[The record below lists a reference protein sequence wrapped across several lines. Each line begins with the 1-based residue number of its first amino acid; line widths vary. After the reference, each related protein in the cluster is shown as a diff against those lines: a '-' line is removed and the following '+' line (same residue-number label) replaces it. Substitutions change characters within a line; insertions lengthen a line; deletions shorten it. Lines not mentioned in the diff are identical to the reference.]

1 MIYLEHLKIYLLSI
15 MYKFVLTILLF
26 SKITFASNFSL
37 DEFDIEINSNFL
49 GKEVVLFGN
58 KDKESS
64 IIFIFE
70 GEDKEAKLTTKVKEG
85 YLWINKT
92 RSLNNQPSFF
102 AIFTTPKKTLNE
114 IFLLSTLKE
123 KHPLISNPS
132 VRLYEIRKAMKSK
145 NLFIEEELE
154 NLNGNLFLKKFL
166 IPDNISPGNIKVYMY
181 ELKNNQIIKMSSK
194 NLIIKKGGISF
205 KLEELL
211 KKESFIY
218 IFILIVISLLLSLL
232 TNLIFRRK

>member
-1 MIYLEHLKIYLLSI
+1 MIYLELLKIYLLSI
-15 MYKFVLTILLF
+15 MYKFVLIILLF

-92 RSLNNQPSFF
+92 QSLNNQPSFF

-114 IFLLSTLKE
+114 IFLLSTLKD

-145 NLFIEEELE
+145 NLYIEEELE

-166 IPDNISPGNIKVYMY
+166 IPDNISPVNIKVYMY
-181 ELKNNQIIKMSSK
+181 ELKNDQIIKMSSK

>member
-15 MYKFVLTILLF
+15 MYKFILIILLF
-26 SKITFASNFSL
+26 CKITFASNFSL

-70 GEDKEAKLTTKVKEG
+70 GEDKDAKLTTKVKEG

-102 AIFTTPKKTLNE
+102 AIFTTPKITLNE

-181 ELKNNQIIKMSSK
+181 ELKNNQIIKTSSK
-194 NLIIKKGGISF
+194 NLVIKKGGISF

-218 IFILIVISLLLSLL
+218 VFILIVISLLLSLL

>member
-1 MIYLEHLKIYLLSI
+1 
-15 MYKFVLTILLF
+15 MYKFVLIILLF

-92 RSLNNQPSFF
+92 RNLNNQPSFF

-114 IFLLSTLKE
+114 IFLLSTLKD

-132 VRLYEIRKAMKSK
+132 LRLYEIRKAMKSK
-145 NLFIEEELE
+145 NLYIEEELE

-181 ELKNNQIIKMSSK
+181 ELKNDQIIKMSSK

>member
-1 MIYLEHLKIYLLSI
+1 MIYLELQKIYLLSI
-15 MYKFVLTILLF
+15 MYKFVLIILLF

-114 IFLLSTLKE
+114 IFLLSTLKD

-132 VRLYEIRKAMKSK
+132 LRLYEIRKAMKSK
-145 NLFIEEELE
+145 NLYIEEELE

-181 ELKNNQIIKMSSK
+181 ELKNDQIIKMSSK

-218 IFILIVISLLLSLL
+218 VFILIVISLLLSLL

>member
-1 MIYLEHLKIYLLSI
+1 MIYLELLKIYLLSI
-15 MYKFVLTILLF
+15 MYKFVLIILLF

-92 RSLNNQPSFF
+92 QSLNNQPSFF

-114 IFLLSTLKE
+114 IFLLSTLKD

-132 VRLYEIRKAMKSK
+132 LRLYEIRKAMKSK
-145 NLFIEEELE
+145 NLYIEEELE

-181 ELKNNQIIKMSSK
+181 ELKNDQIIKMSSK

>member
-1 MIYLEHLKIYLLSI
+1 MIYLELLKIYLLST
-15 MYKFVLTILLF
+15 MYKFVLIFLLF

-114 IFLLSTLKE
+114 IFLLSTLKD

-132 VRLYEIRKAMKSK
+132 LRLYEIRKAMKSK
-145 NLFIEEELE
+145 NLYIEEELE

-181 ELKNNQIIKMSSK
+181 ELKNDQIIKMSSK

>member
-1 MIYLEHLKIYLLSI
+1 MIYLELLKIYLLSI
-15 MYKFVLTILLF
+15 MYKFVLIILLF
-26 SKITFASNFSL
+26 CKITFASNFSL

-114 IFLLSTLKE
+114 IFLLSTLKD

-132 VRLYEIRKAMKSK
+132 LRLYEIRKAMKSK
-145 NLFIEEELE
+145 NLYIEEELE

-181 ELKNNQIIKMSSK
+181 ELKNDQIIKMSSK

-205 KLEELL
+205 QLEELL

>member
-1 MIYLEHLKIYLLSI
+1 MIYLELLKIYLLSI
-15 MYKFVLTILLF
+15 MYKFVLIILLF

-114 IFLLSTLKE
+114 IFLLSTLKN

-145 NLFIEEELE
+145 NLYIEEELE

>member
-1 MIYLEHLKIYLLSI
+1 MIYLERLRIYLLSI
-15 MYKFVLTILLF
+15 MYKFVLIILLF

-92 RSLNNQPSFF
+92 QSLNNQPSFF

-114 IFLLSTLKE
+114 IFLLSTLKD

-145 NLFIEEELE
+145 NLYIEEELE

-181 ELKNNQIIKMSSK
+181 ELKNDQIIKMSSK

>member
-1 MIYLEHLKIYLLSI
+1 MIYLEHLRIYLLSI
-15 MYKFVLTILLF
+15 MYKFFLIILLF

-92 RSLNNQPSFF
+92 RNLNNQPSFF

-145 NLFIEEELE
+145 NLYIEEELE

-181 ELKNNQIIKMSSK
+181 ELKNDQIVKMSSK

>member
-1 MIYLEHLKIYLLSI
+1 MIYLELLKIYLLSI
-15 MYKFVLTILLF
+15 MYKLVLIILLF

-92 RSLNNQPSFF
+92 QSLNNQPSFF

-114 IFLLSTLKE
+114 IFLLSTLRD

-132 VRLYEIRKAMKSK
+132 LRLYEIRKAMKSK
-145 NLFIEEELE
+145 NLYIEEELE

-181 ELKNNQIIKMSSK
+181 ELKNNQIVKMSSK

>member
-1 MIYLEHLKIYLLSI
+1 MIYLELLKIYLLSI
-15 MYKFVLTILLF
+15 MYKFVLIILLF

-70 GEDKEAKLTTKVKEG
+70 GEDKDAKLTTKVKEG

-114 IFLLSTLKE
+114 IFLLSTLKD

-145 NLFIEEELE
+145 NLYIEEELE

-166 IPDNISPGNIKVYMY
+166 IPDNISPGNIRVYMY
-181 ELKNNQIIKMSSK
+181 ELKNNQIIKMSTK
-194 NLIIKKGGISF
+194 NLLIKKGGISF

>member
-1 MIYLEHLKIYLLSI
+1 MIYLELLKIYLLLI
-15 MYKFVLTILLF
+15 MYKFVLIFLLF

-114 IFLLSTLKE
+114 IFLLSTLKD

-145 NLFIEEELE
+145 NLYIEEELE

-181 ELKNNQIIKMSSK
+181 ELKNDQIIKMSSK

>member
-1 MIYLEHLKIYLLSI
+1 
-15 MYKFVLTILLF
+15 MYKFVLIILLS

-132 VRLYEIRKAMKSK
+132 LRLYEIRKAMKSK
-145 NLFIEEELE
+145 NLYIEEELE

-181 ELKNNQIIKMSSK
+181 ELKNDQIIKMSSK

-218 IFILIVISLLLSLL
+218 VFILIVISLLLSLL

>member
-1 MIYLEHLKIYLLSI
+1 MIYLELLKIYLLSI
-15 MYKFVLTILLF
+15 MYKFVLIILLF

-92 RSLNNQPSFF
+92 QSLNNQPSFF

-114 IFLLSTLKE
+114 IFLLSTLKD

-145 NLFIEEELE
+145 NLYIEEELE

-166 IPDNISPGNIKVYMY
+166 IPDNISPGNIKVFMY
-181 ELKNNQIIKMSSK
+181 ELKNDQIIKMSSK

>member
-1 MIYLEHLKIYLLSI
+1 MIYLELLKIYLLSI
-15 MYKFVLTILLF
+15 MYKFVLIILLF

-92 RSLNNQPSFF
+92 RNLNNQPSFF

-114 IFLLSTLKE
+114 IFLLSTLKD

-132 VRLYEIRKAMKSK
+132 LRLYEIRKAMKSK
-145 NLFIEEELE
+145 NLYIEEELE

-181 ELKNNQIIKMSSK
+181 ELKNDQIIKMSSK

>member
-1 MIYLEHLKIYLLSI
+1 MIYLELLKIYLLSI
-15 MYKFVLTILLF
+15 MYRFVLIILLF

-123 KHPLISNPS
+123 KHPLINNSS

>member
-1 MIYLEHLKIYLLSI
+1 MIYLELLKIYLLSI
-15 MYKFVLTILLF
+15 MYKFVLIILLF

-92 RSLNNQPSFF
+92 ENLNNQPSFF

-123 KHPLISNPS
+123 KHQLISNPS

-145 NLFIEEELE
+145 NLYIEEELE

-181 ELKNNQIIKMSSK
+181 ELKNDQIIKMSSK

>member
-1 MIYLEHLKIYLLSI
+1 MIYLELLKMYLLSI
-15 MYKFVLTILLF
+15 MYKFVLIILLF

-114 IFLLSTLKE
+114 IFLLSTLKD

-145 NLFIEEELE
+145 NLYIEEELE

-181 ELKNNQIIKMSSK
+181 ELKNDQIIKMSSK

-218 IFILIVISLLLSLL
+218 VFILIVISLLLSLL

>member
-1 MIYLEHLKIYLLSI
+1 MIYLELLKIYLLSI
-15 MYKFVLTILLF
+15 MYKFVLIILLF

-92 RSLNNQPSFF
+92 QSLNNQPSFF

-114 IFLLSTLKE
+114 IFLLSTLKD

-132 VRLYEIRKAMKSK
+132 LRLYEIRKAMKSK

-181 ELKNNQIIKMSSK
+181 ELKNDQIIKMSSK

-218 IFILIVISLLLSLL
+218 VFILIVISLLLSLL

>member
-1 MIYLEHLKIYLLSI
+1 MIYLELLKIYLLSI
-15 MYKFVLTILLF
+15 MYKFVLIILLF

-58 KDKESS
+58 KDKASS

-114 IFLLSTLKE
+114 IFLLSTLKD

-132 VRLYEIRKAMKSK
+132 LRLYEIRKAMKSK
-145 NLFIEEELE
+145 NLYIEEELE

-181 ELKNNQIIKMSSK
+181 ELKNDQIIKMSSK

-218 IFILIVISLLLSLL
+218 VFILIVISLLLSLL

>member
-1 MIYLEHLKIYLLSI
+1 MIYLELLKIYLLLI
-15 MYKFVLTILLF
+15 MYKFVLIFLLF

-92 RSLNNQPSFF
+92 RNLNNQPSFF

-123 KHPLISNPS
+123 KHQLISNPS
-132 VRLYEIRKAMKSK
+132 VRLYEIRKAMKIK

>member
-1 MIYLEHLKIYLLSI
+1 
-15 MYKFVLTILLF
+15 MYKFVLIILLF

-70 GEDKEAKLTTKVKEG
+70 GENKEAKLTTKVKEG

-92 RSLNNQPSFF
+92 RSLDNQPSFF

-114 IFLLSTLKE
+114 IFLLSTLKD

-145 NLFIEEELE
+145 NLYIEEELE

-181 ELKNNQIIKMSSK
+181 ELKKEQIIKMSSK

>member
-1 MIYLEHLKIYLLSI
+1 MIYLELLKIYLLSI
-15 MYKFVLTILLF
+15 MYKFVLIILLF

-114 IFLLSTLKE
+114 IFLLSTLKD

-181 ELKNNQIIKMSSK
+181 ELKNDQIIKMSSK

>member
-1 MIYLEHLKIYLLSI
+1 MIYLELLKIYLLSI
-15 MYKFVLTILLF
+15 MYKFVLIILLF

-114 IFLLSTLKE
+114 IFLLSTLKD
-123 KHPLISNPS
+123 KHPLISNTS

-145 NLFIEEELE
+145 NLYIEEELE

>member
-1 MIYLEHLKIYLLSI
+1 MIYLELLKIYLLSI
-15 MYKFVLTILLF
+15 MYKFVLIILLF

-92 RSLNNQPSFF
+92 ENLNNQPSFF

-114 IFLLSTLKE
+114 IFLLSTLKD

-145 NLFIEEELE
+145 NLYIEEELE

-181 ELKNNQIIKMSSK
+181 ELKNDQIIKMSSK

>member
-1 MIYLEHLKIYLLSI
+1 MIYLELLKIYLLSI
-15 MYKFVLTILLF
+15 MYKFVLIILLF

-92 RSLNNQPSFF
+92 RNLNNQPSFF

-123 KHPLISNPS
+123 KHQLISNPS

-145 NLFIEEELE
+145 NLYIEEELE

-218 IFILIVISLLLSLL
+218 VFILIVISLLLSLL

>member
-1 MIYLEHLKIYLLSI
+1 MIYLELLKIYLLSI
-15 MYKFVLTILLF
+15 MYKFVLIILIF

-114 IFLLSTLKE
+114 IFLLSTLKD

-132 VRLYEIRKAMKSK
+132 LKLYEIRKAMKSK

-181 ELKNNQIIKMSSK
+181 ELKNDQIIKMSSK

>member
-1 MIYLEHLKIYLLSI
+1 MIYLELLKIYLLSI
-15 MYKFVLTILLF
+15 MYKFVLIILLF

-58 KDKESS
+58 KDKASS

-114 IFLLSTLKE
+114 IFLLSTLKD

-132 VRLYEIRKAMKSK
+132 LRLYEIRKAMKSK
-145 NLFIEEELE
+145 NLYIEEELE

-166 IPDNISPGNIKVYMY
+166 IPDNISPGNIKFYIY
-181 ELKNNQIIKMSSK
+181 ELKNDQIIKMSSK

>member
-1 MIYLEHLKIYLLSI
+1 
-15 MYKFVLTILLF
+15 MYKFVLIILLF
-26 SKITFASNFSL
+26 CKITFASNFSL

-114 IFLLSTLKE
+114 IFLLSTLKD

-181 ELKNNQIIKMSSK
+181 ELKNDQIIKMSSK

-218 IFILIVISLLLSLL
+218 VFILIVISLLLSLL

>member
-1 MIYLEHLKIYLLSI
+1 MIYLELLKIYLLSI
-15 MYKFVLTILLF
+15 MYKFVLIILLF

-58 KDKESS
+58 KDKASS

-145 NLFIEEELE
+145 NLYIEEELE

-181 ELKNNQIIKMSSK
+181 ELKNDQIIKMFSK

-218 IFILIVISLLLSLL
+218 VFILIVISLLLSLL

>member
-1 MIYLEHLKIYLLSI
+1 MIYLELLKIYLLSI
-15 MYKFVLTILLF
+15 MYKFVLIILLF

-114 IFLLSTLKE
+114 IFLLSTLKD

-132 VRLYEIRKAMKSK
+132 LNLYEIRKAMKSK

>member
-1 MIYLEHLKIYLLSI
+1 
-15 MYKFVLTILLF
+15 MYKFVLIILLF

-145 NLFIEEELE
+145 NLYIEEELE